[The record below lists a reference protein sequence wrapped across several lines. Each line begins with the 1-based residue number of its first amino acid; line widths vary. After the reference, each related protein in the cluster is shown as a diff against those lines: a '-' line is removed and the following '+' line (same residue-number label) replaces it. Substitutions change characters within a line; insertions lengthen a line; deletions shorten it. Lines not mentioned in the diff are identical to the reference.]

1 MIDTFDPDDRFGD
14 FNGNGEDK
22 KLRRRRRPSLSFAGT
37 SARDAGRLVASFRGD
52 AHDVEITEL
61 SEGSGRRLP
70 LGTCAP
76 LRIACLNFLPILL
89 PAVTFNRRNLMSPPL
104 HRVQGLS
111 PFKRNRSRR
120 GMSKKRLRVH
130 LVDVADVELHP
141 DGTLVHRD
149 SLEGSNDGSVRGAAP
164 AGPEDASPSASGDFS
179 GIVGRTGSGSGSDS
193 SGFHAGAARSSSG
206 AGGKARKPT
215 LRDYAKKAVKSLET
229 EIIKDQKRIGFVN
242 EIYDASLRANDETAM
257 PFVSPLRRR
266 HETDASGKDL
276 ATLRAEREALET
288 GAEGAA
294 EPGPSS
300 SEKRAEAVTGLD
312 ATSLTFQIEEG
323 REPSGNRPAN
333 GDRSARPS
341 RTSMD
346 SHDQPKA
353 GAHDDEVE
361 DVWLEAMR
369 LLRLRTWIFLDDP
382 DSSPLAYLTSM
393 LILGLIVMSSV
404 TFCLETMSSFE
415 APEHKDAFWIIECI
429 CIAAFTMEY
438 GLKLMCCP
446 DVKKFVVQPLNLV
459 DLISILP
466 FYIELAMSSADG
478 GSSRIFR
485 TVRLVRVFR
494 VIKLGSR
501 SGKLQVVTR
510 TMQESL
516 DMLAMMFFL
525 LALTVLVFATLVYFA
540 ERGDEYAAEGIFAR
554 KVDVVCTDLALSTS
568 GSDITNE
575 DGSLVNGCERVASP
589 YKSIPDSFWWTMVT
603 LMTVGYGDEV
613 PVTGPGRLVACLAML
628 ASVLLMALP
637 ISVIGSEFTQQ
648 WMDYKKHAAEI
659 SGRGRKAAP
668 RFLEV
673 CAHLKTHLQVVDEVM
688 RKMRD
693 MQVDIDERSLRVKQL
708 VRAREKEAQTLR
720 RKKLTRGQ
728 RAVEALLLEKEAKNR
743 SGGDRRLQREVEAL
757 LDEREQLRKA
767 AQTAELL
774 VSMRLP
780 TIVSECLDKCIF
792 IKELSEDDYELI
804 VAEMDELNYRA
815 IEWHDNRARV
825 ASAVE
830 RRARRDAKVAG
841 VGAPGSPKTPGRGG
855 GEARGT
861 PPESVGPRL

>member
-1 MIDTFDPDDRFGD
+1 
-14 FNGNGEDK
+14 
-22 KLRRRRRPSLSFAGT
+22 
-37 SARDAGRLVASFRGD
+37 
-52 AHDVEITEL
+52 
-61 SEGSGRRLP
+61 
-70 LGTCAP
+70 
-76 LRIACLNFLPILL
+76 
-89 PAVTFNRRNLMSPPL
+89 MSPPPPPL
-104 HRVQGLS
+104 HRAQGLS
-111 PFKRNRSRR
+111 PFKRNRSKR
-120 GMSKKRLRVH
+120 GKSKQRLQVR
-130 LVDVADVELHP
+130 LVDVANVELHP
-141 DGTLVHRD
+141 DGTLAKRD
-149 SLEGSNDGSVRGAAP
+149 SLEGSSDGSVRGAAP
-164 AGPEDASPSASGDFS
+164 AGPEDASPSASGDLS
-179 GIVGRTGSGSGSDS
+179 EIVGRAGSGNGSDS
-193 SGFHAGAARSSSG
+193 SGFHQGAARSSSG
-206 AGGKARKPT
+206 AGSKARKPT
-215 LRDYAKKAVKSLET
+215 LLDYAKKAVKSLET

-242 EIYDASLRANDETAM
+242 EIYDASLRAGDETAE

-266 HETDASGKDL
+266 HETDTNGKDL

-300 SEKRAEAVTGLD
+300 SEARAEADFGRDTR
-312 ATSLTFQIEEG
+312 SLTFQIEEG
-323 REPSGNRPAN
+323 EELRPAN

-341 RTSMD
+341 RTSLD
-346 SHDQPKA
+346 SQDKLKA

-361 DVWLEAMR
+361 DVWFEAMR

-382 DSSPLAYLTSM
+382 DSSRQAYLTSM
-393 LILGLIVMSSV
+393 MILALIVTSSV
-404 TFCLETMSSFE
+404 TFCLETMSTYE
-415 APEHKDAFWIIECI
+415 APQHQDAFWIIECV
-429 CIAAFTMEY
+429 CIAAFTLEY
-438 GLKLMCCP
+438 GLKLVCCP

-466 FYIELAMSSADG
+466 FYIELAISSADG

-485 TVRLVRVFR
+485 TIRLVRVFR

-510 TMQESL
+510 TMHESL

-525 LALTVLVFATLVYFA
+525 LTLTVLVFATLVYFA
-540 ERGDEYAAEGIFAR
+540 ERGEEYAAEGIFSR
-554 KVDVVCTDLALSTS
+554 KVDVVCTDLALHTH
-568 GSDITNE
+568 GSDITGE
-575 DGSLVNGCERVASP
+575 DGSLVNGCERLASP

-613 PVTGPGRLVACLAML
+613 PVTGGGRLVACLAML

-673 CAHLKTHLQVVDEVM
+673 CNRLKTHLQIMDEMM

-693 MQVDIDERSLRVKQL
+693 MQVDIDERSLRVKQI
-708 VRAREKEAQTLR
+708 VRVREKEAHTLR
-720 RKKLTRGQ
+720 RKALTRGP
-728 RAVEALLLEKEAKNR
+728 RAVAALLQEKEANDR

-774 VSMRLP
+774 VSMQLP
-780 TIVSECLDKCIF
+780 KIVSECLDKCMF

-804 VAEMDELNYRA
+804 VAEIDELAFRA
-815 IEWHDNRARV
+815 FEWHGNRARFV
-825 ASAVE
+825 SARGGGGGGAE
-830 RRARRDAKVAG
+830 RRAHRDEKAAG
-841 VGAPGSPKTPGRGG
+841 VGAPGSPKTPGRGR
-855 GEARGT
+855 GEARGP

>member
-1 MIDTFDPDDRFGD
+1 
-14 FNGNGEDK
+14 
-22 KLRRRRRPSLSFAGT
+22 
-37 SARDAGRLVASFRGD
+37 
-52 AHDVEITEL
+52 
-61 SEGSGRRLP
+61 
-70 LGTCAP
+70 
-76 LRIACLNFLPILL
+76 
-89 PAVTFNRRNLMSPPL
+89 MSPPPPPL
-104 HRVQGLS
+104 HRAQGLS
-111 PFKRNRSRR
+111 PFKRNRSKR
-120 GMSKKRLRVH
+120 GKSKQRLQVR
-130 LVDVADVELHP
+130 LVDVANVELHP
-141 DGTLVHRD
+141 DGTLAKRD
-149 SLEGSNDGSVRGAAP
+149 SLEGSSDGSVRGAAP
-164 AGPEDASPSASGDFS
+164 AGPEDASPSASGDLS
-179 GIVGRTGSGSGSDS
+179 EIVGRAGSGNGSDS
-193 SGFHAGAARSSSG
+193 SGFHQGAARSSSG
-206 AGGKARKPT
+206 AGSKARKPT
-215 LRDYAKKAVKSLET
+215 LLDYAKKAVKSLET

-276 ATLRAEREALET
+276 ATLRAEREALEA

-300 SEKRAEAVTGLD
+300 SEKRAEAVAGLD

-323 REPSGNRPAN
+323 GEPSGNRPAN

-393 LILGLIVMSSV
+393 LILGLIVISSV

-438 GLKLMCCP
+438 GFKLMCCP

-540 ERGDEYAAEGIFAR
+540 ERGDEYAAEGIYAR

-728 RAVEALLLEKEAKNR
+728 RAVEALLREKEAKDR

-774 VSMRLP
+774 VSMQLP
-780 TIVSECLDKCIF
+780 KIVSECLDKCMF

-830 RRARRDAKVAG
+830 RRVRRDAKVAG

>member
-1 MIDTFDPDDRFGD
+1 
-14 FNGNGEDK
+14 
-22 KLRRRRRPSLSFAGT
+22 
-37 SARDAGRLVASFRGD
+37 
-52 AHDVEITEL
+52 
-61 SEGSGRRLP
+61 
-70 LGTCAP
+70 
-76 LRIACLNFLPILL
+76 
-89 PAVTFNRRNLMSPPL
+89 
-104 HRVQGLS
+104 
-111 PFKRNRSRR
+111 
-120 GMSKKRLRVH
+120 MSKKRLQVH

-141 DGTLVHRD
+141 DGTLVHRA

-276 ATLRAEREALET
+276 ATLRAEREALEA

-300 SEKRAEAVTGLD
+300 SEKRAEAVAGLD

-323 REPSGNRPAN
+323 GEPSGKRPAN

-393 LILGLIVMSSV
+393 LILGLIVISSV

-438 GLKLMCCP
+438 GFKLMCCP

-525 LALTVLVFATLVYFA
+525 LTLTVLVFATLVYFA
-540 ERGDEYAAEGIFAR
+540 ERGNEYAAEGIYAR

-589 YKSIPDSFWWTMVT
+589 YKSIPDSF
-603 LMTVGYGDEV
+603 L
-613 PVTGPGRLVACLAML
+613 
-628 ASVLLMALP
+628 
-637 ISVIGSEFTQQ
+637 
-648 WMDYKKHAAEI
+648 
-659 SGRGRKAAP
+659 
-668 RFLEV
+668 
-673 CAHLKTHLQVVDEVM
+673 
-688 RKMRD
+688 
-693 MQVDIDERSLRVKQL
+693 SL
-708 VRAREKEAQTLR
+708 
-720 RKKLTRGQ
+720 
-728 RAVEALLLEKEAKNR
+728 
-743 SGGDRRLQREVEAL
+743 
-757 LDEREQLRKA
+757 
-767 AQTAELL
+767 
-774 VSMRLP
+774 
-780 TIVSECLDKCIF
+780 IHI
-792 IKELSEDDYELI
+792 
-804 VAEMDELNYRA
+804 
-815 IEWHDNRARV
+815 
-825 ASAVE
+825 
-830 RRARRDAKVAG
+830 
-841 VGAPGSPKTPGRGG
+841 
-855 GEARGT
+855 
-861 PPESVGPRL
+861 

>member
-1 MIDTFDPDDRFGD
+1 
-14 FNGNGEDK
+14 
-22 KLRRRRRPSLSFAGT
+22 
-37 SARDAGRLVASFRGD
+37 
-52 AHDVEITEL
+52 
-61 SEGSGRRLP
+61 
-70 LGTCAP
+70 
-76 LRIACLNFLPILL
+76 
-89 PAVTFNRRNLMSPPL
+89 
-104 HRVQGLS
+104 
-111 PFKRNRSRR
+111 
-120 GMSKKRLRVH
+120 MSKKRLQVH

-141 DGTLVHRD
+141 DGTLVHRA

-276 ATLRAEREALET
+276 ATLRAEREALEA

-300 SEKRAEAVTGLD
+300 SEKRAEAVAGLD

-323 REPSGNRPAN
+323 GEPSGNRPAN

-393 LILGLIVMSSV
+393 LILGLIVISSV

-438 GLKLMCCP
+438 GFKLMCCP

-540 ERGDEYAAEGIFAR
+540 ERGDEYAAEGIYAR

-728 RAVEALLLEKEAKNR
+728 RAVEALLREKEAKDR

-774 VSMRLP
+774 VSMQLP
-780 TIVSECLDKCIF
+780 KIVSECLDKCMF

-830 RRARRDAKVAG
+830 RRVRRDAKVAG

-855 GEARGT
+855 VKRAGRRR
-861 PPESVGPRL
+861 SRWGPGCD

>member
-1 MIDTFDPDDRFGD
+1 
-14 FNGNGEDK
+14 
-22 KLRRRRRPSLSFAGT
+22 
-37 SARDAGRLVASFRGD
+37 
-52 AHDVEITEL
+52 
-61 SEGSGRRLP
+61 
-70 LGTCAP
+70 
-76 LRIACLNFLPILL
+76 
-89 PAVTFNRRNLMSPPL
+89 
-104 HRVQGLS
+104 
-111 PFKRNRSRR
+111 
-120 GMSKKRLRVH
+120 MSKKRLQVR

-141 DGTLVHRD
+141 DGTLVQRA

-229 EIIKDQKRIGFVN
+229 EIIKDQKRVGFVN

-300 SEKRAEAVTGLD
+300 SEKRAEADAGLD

-323 REPSGNRPAN
+323 GEPSGNRPAN

-446 DVKKFVVQPLNLV
+446 NVKKFVVQPLNLV

-466 FYIELAMSSADG
+466 FYIELAINSADG

-540 ERGDEYAAEGIFAR
+540 ERGDEYVAEGIYAR
-554 KVDVVCTDLALSTS
+554 KVDVVCTDLALATS

-648 WMDYKKHAAEI
+648 WTDYKKHAAEI

-720 RKKLTRGQ
+720 RKQLTRGQ
-728 RAVEALLLEKEAKNR
+728 RAVEALLREKEAKGR
-743 SGGDRRLQREVEAL
+743 SGGDRRLQREVETL

-780 TIVSECLDKCIF
+780 KIVSECLDKCMF

-815 IEWHDNRARV
+815 IEWHNNRVRV
-825 ASAVE
+825 ASARGGGGAPVE
-830 RRARRDAKVAG
+830 WRARRDANVAG

-855 GEARGT
+855 VEARGT

>member
-1 MIDTFDPDDRFGD
+1 
-14 FNGNGEDK
+14 
-22 KLRRRRRPSLSFAGT
+22 
-37 SARDAGRLVASFRGD
+37 
-52 AHDVEITEL
+52 
-61 SEGSGRRLP
+61 
-70 LGTCAP
+70 
-76 LRIACLNFLPILL
+76 
-89 PAVTFNRRNLMSPPL
+89 
-104 HRVQGLS
+104 
-111 PFKRNRSRR
+111 
-120 GMSKKRLRVH
+120 
-130 LVDVADVELHP
+130 
-141 DGTLVHRD
+141 
-149 SLEGSNDGSVRGAAP
+149 
-164 AGPEDASPSASGDFS
+164 
-179 GIVGRTGSGSGSDS
+179 
-193 SGFHAGAARSSSG
+193 
-206 AGGKARKPT
+206 
-215 LRDYAKKAVKSLET
+215 
-229 EIIKDQKRIGFVN
+229 
-242 EIYDASLRANDETAM
+242 
-257 PFVSPLRRR
+257 
-266 HETDASGKDL
+266 
-276 ATLRAEREALET
+276 
-288 GAEGAA
+288 
-294 EPGPSS
+294 
-300 SEKRAEAVTGLD
+300 
-312 ATSLTFQIEEG
+312 
-323 REPSGNRPAN
+323 
-333 GDRSARPS
+333 
-341 RTSMD
+341 MD

-393 LILGLIVMSSV
+393 LILGLIVISSV

-438 GLKLMCCP
+438 GFKLMCCP

-540 ERGDEYAAEGIFAR
+540 ERGDEYAAEGIYAR

-728 RAVEALLLEKEAKNR
+728 RAVEALLREKEAKDR

-774 VSMRLP
+774 VSMQLP
-780 TIVSECLDKCIF
+780 KIVSECLDKCMF

-830 RRARRDAKVAG
+830 RRVRRDAKVAG